1 MRLLAKRSYAISSI
15 EPSLDAS
22 PSVVHVVTSTH
33 SLIHDDDDTTEDDM
47 TAITPRR
54 SRSYEALVQLEAI
67 LETRHR
73 QLMANGV
80 LDDVRDNTSSPL
92 VMTDIQSELY
102 RIQHEPPLRPQRSQG
117 DQTTPRAL
125 DLIESDGWTFD
136 PKHEFDDFPGTKTK

>member
-1 MRLLAKRSYAISSI
+1 
-15 EPSLDAS
+15 
-22 PSVVHVVTSTH
+22 
-33 SLIHDDDDTTEDDM
+33 M

-102 RIQHEPPLRPQRSQG
+102 RIQHEPPLRQRPQRSQG
-117 DQTTPRAL
+117 DQTTPRRAL